1 MTNYEIVASL
11 KNLRTFTQ
19 KQGLSE
25 SWVKSFFEN
34 MEKQMLQEISKN
46 HKQENIKDYFE
57 KLG

>member
-1 MTNYEIVASL
+1 MTNSEIVASL

-25 SWVKSFFEN
+25 NWVKSFFEN